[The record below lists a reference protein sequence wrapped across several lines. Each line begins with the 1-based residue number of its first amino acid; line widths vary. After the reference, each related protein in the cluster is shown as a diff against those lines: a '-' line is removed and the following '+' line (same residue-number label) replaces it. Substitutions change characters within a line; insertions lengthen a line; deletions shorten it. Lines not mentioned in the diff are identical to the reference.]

1 MSLSRPSQAGG
12 DGETENGT
20 SLSSRGP
27 SDWTPADFAPP
38 VAEALASPAII
49 QVRHAQ
55 VLGDP
60 FNIRGSLPSVV
71 RLAWSIYQHGL
82 LENLLVVEVPRDK
95 RREGGPEYELR
106 AGSRRFEAMRRLIEE
121 GVEPPPEHPDRK
133 LGLTWRWPE
142 DKLIPALV
150 LGSEGH
156 YEHLIENVERSEPFP
171 WEIGRRLNEILS
183 AGVPSRELGTRLG
196 RSGGWVTRYAHIG
209 RGLAPEL
216 IDILRQEKAEVRMGE
231 LAQLAAIRDPYGDP
245 DAERQIEMYRQRR
258 QKRRRRPRRVDPH
271 SFRAT
276 LKRMQYLRADMPV
289 PALIRPIV
297 SAVIGY
303 LDGGTRPQFKELELA
318 LFNQLREHSPLFED
332 DVVEDS
338 LEPDL
343 DGNTAA
349 GMVPS

>member
-12 DGETENGT
+12 EDGTDDAASYG
-20 SLSSRGP
+20 SPRGP
-27 SDWTPADFAPP
+27 SHWTPRDFTSP

-60 FNIRGSLPSVV
+60 FNIRGSLPSVA

-82 LENLLVVEVPRDK
+82 LENLLVVEIPRD
-95 RREGGPEYELR
+95 RRKPGGPEYELR
-106 AGSRRFEAMRRLIEE
+106 AGSRRFEAMRRLIDG

-133 LGLTWRWPE
+133 LGLRWRWPE
-142 DKLIPALV
+142 DKLIPVLV

-156 YEHLIENVERSEPFP
+156 YEHLIENVERSEPYP

-216 IDILRQEKAEVRMGE
+216 IQILRVEKAEVRLGE
-231 LAQLAAIRDPYGDP
+231 LAQLAALRDPYGDP
-245 DAERQIEMYRQRR
+245 DAEQQIERYRSRR

-271 SFRAT
+271 TFRAT

-289 PALIRPIV
+289 PGLLRPVV
-297 SAVIGY
+297 SAVVDY
-303 LDGGTRPQFKELELA
+303 LEGGVRPEFRALELQ
-318 LFNQLREHSPLFED
+318 LFDQLRAHSPHFD
-332 DVVEDS
+332 DEGVEESPTHDG
-338 LEPDL
+338 EPAEERRD
-343 DGNTAA
+343 
-349 GMVPS
+349 

>member
-1 MSLSRPSQAGG
+1 VSLSRPSQAGG
-12 DGETENGT
+12 EGKADADGAGA
-20 SLSSRGP
+20 SYSPRSP

-38 VAEALASPAII
+38 VPEALASPALL
-49 QVRHAQ
+49 QLQHAQ
-55 VLGDP
+55 ILGDP

-82 LENLLVVEVPRDK
+82 LENLLVVEIPREQRK
-95 RREGGPEYELR
+95 PGGPEFELR

-121 GVEPPPEHPDRK
+121 GVEPPPGHPDRE
-133 LGLTWRWPE
+133 LGLTWRWPP
-142 DKLIPALV
+142 DKTISVLV

-156 YEHLIENVERSEPFP
+156 YEHLIENVERSEPYP

-216 IDILRQEKAEVRMGE
+216 IDILRREKAEVRMGE

-245 DAERQIEMYRQRR
+245 DADKQIELYRARR

-276 LKRMQYLRADMPV
+276 LKRLQYLRGDMPV
-289 PALIRPIV
+289 PALLRPVV
-297 SAVIGY
+297 SAVISY
-303 LDGGTRPQFKELELA
+303 LEEGTRPEFKTLEER
-318 LFNQLREHSPLFED
+318 LFAQVEAHSPRFGD
-332 DVVEDS
+332 DEVGDS

-343 DGNTAA
+343 EPA
-349 GMVPS
+349 

>member
-1 MSLSRPSQAGG
+1 MILSRPSQAGG
-12 DGETENGT
+12 DRST
-20 SLSSRGP
+20 SDGVSLASPRDP
-27 SDWTPADFAPP
+27 SQWSPADFHPP
-38 VAEALASPAII
+38 VAEALAQPAII

-82 LENLLVVEVPRDK
+82 LENLLVVEIPRDK
-95 RREGGPEYELR
+95 RKDGGPEYELR

-121 GVEPPPEHPDRK
+121 GVEPPPGHPDK
-133 LGLTWRWPE
+133 ALGLKWQWPE
-142 DKLIPALV
+142 DKRIPALV

-156 YEHLIENVERSEPFP
+156 YEHLIENVERSEPYP

-216 IDILRQEKAEVRMGE
+216 IDILRKEKAEVRMGE

-245 DAERQIEMYRQRR
+245 DAEKQIEVYRQRR
-258 QKRRRRPRRVDPH
+258 QKRRRRPRRVDPN

-276 LKRMQYLRADMPV
+276 LKRLQYLRADMPV
-289 PALIRPIV
+289 PGLLRPVV
-297 SAVIGY
+297 SAVIDY
-303 LDGGTRPQFKELELA
+303 VVGGARPEFKALEQQ
-318 LFNQLREHSPLFED
+318 LFAQLRSHSPLYED
-332 DVVEDS
+332 GEVADS
-338 LEPDL
+338 FEPDL
-343 DGNTAA
+343 EERPA
-349 GMVPS
+349 P